1 MGLYD
6 VWLDFQEK
14 CLTSQKFHDF
24 AIKFPLTRPI
34 VRKRQSELFDIVSGF
49 VYSQILYS
57 CVELGIITHPKLKAP
72 GASLDEISE
81 ITHLEL
87 DETRRLMDG
96 AVSLRLFEKRH
107 DNYRLGDL
115 GAALSIN
122 KGVLAMIGHH
132 GEFYKDLVDP
142 VDLLKSGRRETNL
155 SRYWDYARSEAPA
168 EVDAKQVTAYS
179 ELMSESQLMVA
190 DEVLASFNFSQYQTL
205 LDVGGGQGT
214 FLTCV
219 ANAYP
224 DLQLKLFDL
233 PEVAKRAE
241 QNFAY
246 NSLSTRTKCHG
257 GSFFDDALPQG
268 ADLISLVRILH
279 DHDDEPVMKILKA
292 VHQALEPGGTLI
304 VCEPMST
311 GGSAHRISDAYFNF
325 YLYAM
330 GSGRPRSP
338 EYLQTMLNDAGF
350 SSVSIQ
356 KTRAPLI
363 TSILIAQK

>member
-24 AIKFPLTRPI
+24 AIRFPLTRPI

-49 VYSQILYS
+49 VYSQILKS
-57 CVELGIITHPKLKAP
+57 CVELGLFTNPKMRSP
-72 GASLDEISE
+72 GASLEEVSN
-81 ITHLEL
+81 ITGLGL

-107 DNYRLGDL
+107 NKYRFGDL

-122 KGVLAMIGHH
+122 KGVLAMVGHH
-132 GEFYKDLVDP
+132 GELYKDLVDP
-142 VDLLKSGRRETNL
+142 IDLLKSGRRETNL
-155 SRYWDYARSEAPA
+155 SRYWDYARNDDPA
-168 EVDAKQVTAYS
+168 GVDAEKIQAYS

-190 DEVLASFNFSQYQTL
+190 NEVIANFNFSDYKTL

-214 FLTCV
+214 FLSCV
-219 ANAYP
+219 AQAAP
-224 DLQLKLFDL
+224 DLNLMLFDL

-241 QNFAY
+241 KNFSQKGLA
-246 NSLSTRTKCHG
+246 SRTKAHG
-257 GSFFDDALPQG
+257 GSFFDDDLPKG
-268 ADLISLVRILH
+268 ADLISLVRIIH
-279 DHDDEPVMKILKA
+279 DHDDEPSMKILKA
-292 VHQALEPGGTLI
+292 AYKALPPGGTLI

-330 GSGRPRSP
+330 GSGRPRP
-338 EYLQTMLNDAGF
+338 PKALLEMLSEAGF
-350 SSVSIQ
+350 STGKVL

-363 TSILIAQK
+363 TSIIIARK

>member
-1 MGLYD
+1 VSLYD

-24 AIKFPLTRPI
+24 ATKFPLTRPI

-49 VYSQILYS
+49 VYSQILS
-57 CVELGIITHPKLKAP
+57 ACVELGLFSHPKMKAP
-72 GASLDEISE
+72 GATLEEISE
-81 ITHLEL
+81 ITKLGL

-107 DNYRLGDL
+107 GKYRYGDL

-132 GEFYKDLVDP
+132 GEFYKDLIEP
-142 VDLLKSGRRETNL
+142 IELLKSGRRETHL
-155 SRYWDYARSEAPA
+155 SRYWDYARNDDPA
-168 EVDAKQVTAYS
+168 AVDGEKVSAYS
-179 ELMSESQLMVA
+179 ELMSESQLMVSK
-190 DEVLASFNFSQYQTL
+190 EVLASFNFSSFKTL

-214 FLTCV
+214 FLTCI
-219 ANAYP
+219 AESYT
-224 DLQLKLFDL
+224 DLEIKLFDL

-241 QNFAY
+241 ATFVSNE
-246 NSLSTRTKCHG
+246 LSTRATCYG
-257 GSFFDDALPQG
+257 GSFFDDDLPKG

-279 DHDDEPVMKILKA
+279 DHDDEPVMKILAAVYKA
-292 VHQALEPGGTLI
+292 LDKGGQLI

-311 GGSAHRISDAYFNF
+311 GNSAHRIADAYFNF

-330 GSGRPRSP
+330 GSGRPRTP
-338 EYLQTMLNDAGF
+338 DYLMKMLKEVGF
-350 SSVSIQ
+350 SHVRSEKVRS
-356 KTRAPLI
+356 PLI
-363 TSILIAQK
+363 TSILVGEK